1 MRVNLYAYRRTT
13 FDIDLLVRESDA
25 QRWRRFF
32 ENEGYAIFHATA
44 NFIRM
49 RFAADPAAALP
60 VDFMLADEETFRRIF
75 ERSHRSEIGDGCEMQ
90 IPSALHLIAMKLHA
104 LRSPH
109 RLADGLDLQDVT
121 HLIKTAKV
129 DTAGREFI
137 EILERYATDTVRER
151 IFRALEEES
160 RP

>member
-1 MRVNLYAYRRTT
+1 MVRMMQRSMSRPDSIALAAKAAGQGLEFMLVGGNAVNLYAYRRTT

-32 ENEGYAIFHATA
+32 ENEGYAVFHATA

-75 ERSHRSEIGDGCEMQ
+75 ERNTNSQRPPPHCDEAACFAES
-90 IPSALHLIAMKLHA
+90 
-104 LRSPH
+104 SP
-109 RLADGLDLQDVT
+109 
-121 HLIKTAKV
+121 
-129 DTAGREFI
+129 AG
-137 EILERYATDTVRER
+137 
-151 IFRALEEES
+151 
-160 RP
+160 